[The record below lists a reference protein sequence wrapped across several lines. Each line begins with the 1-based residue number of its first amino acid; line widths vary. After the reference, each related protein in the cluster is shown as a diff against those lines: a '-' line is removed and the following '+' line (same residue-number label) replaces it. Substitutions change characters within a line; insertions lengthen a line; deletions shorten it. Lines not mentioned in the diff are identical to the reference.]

1 MDRSLAIGGVLYEI
15 ISPSVRNVSLAQ
27 EYLKELPEENNL
39 KEIFSQLDKERL
51 CKILSCF
58 IKGDLSLVDK
68 LKEDSKEI
76 LVDILS
82 IEYEDILSDIAQL
95 SNITEQI
102 SKLAAISK

>member
-27 EYLKELPEENNL
+27 EYLKELPE
-39 KEIFSQLDKERL
+39 EIFSQLDKERL